1 MLFIEII
8 STTGKNTIFG
18 NIYRPPSGNFEM
30 FENKLNEILSEVDKT
45 KKITYLMGDFN
56 IDLLKTDNCDYSN
69 RFCEATFHL
78 IFFSTY

>member
-8 STTGKNTIFG
+8 STTGKNTILG

-78 IFFSTY
+78 IFFPTY